1 MNQLSEREQI
11 SPFVKVI
18 INIHDLRNFK
28 YKKVITINMATIRY
42 YATLRPI
49 TKTKIDEIEKAD
61 NIKTLLSLLIER
73 YGDSFRKALFNGDS
87 LFSNVIILIN
97 GKNINSIEGLET
109 KIENNDNIDIF
120 PPVAGG

>member
-1 MNQLSEREQI
+1 
-11 SPFVKVI
+11 
-18 INIHDLRNFK
+18 
-28 YKKVITINMATIRY
+28 MATIRY